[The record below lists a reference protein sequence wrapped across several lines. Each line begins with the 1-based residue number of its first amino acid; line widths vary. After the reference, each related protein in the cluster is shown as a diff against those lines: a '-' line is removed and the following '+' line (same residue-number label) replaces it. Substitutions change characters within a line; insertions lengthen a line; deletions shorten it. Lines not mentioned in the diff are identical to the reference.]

1 MLEAPMTAAQITS
14 ERVDDLPLLIQWL
27 LNMHID
33 KIIDAVVQPPHGNR
47 QGLSYGQLAVVFLA
61 YILTTCNHFLSPVRD
76 WVIQHQHTLTQA
88 LGWPLQVND
97 FTDDRLEDLL
107 DAVGQEAVGEALEAQ
122 LGQHL
127 IRAYA
132 LPTDTAR
139 IDTTTVSVYH
149 QPAQPTLLDY
159 GHSQDHRPDLRQ
171 FKEVLSTLDPLGV
184 PLCSATVAGH
194 CADDPLYLPIWRR
207 MIQVIGRP
215 DFLVVG
221 DCKLA
226 SLANRAQIHDG
237 QGYYLVPLPMTG
249 DAPADLARWVLNPP
263 TTCGKIYLP
272 DGPEPVGQGF
282 EVVVPQT
289 WTPPPAA
296 EGDAP
301 TPITWRERTLVV
313 QSTRLA
319 QRQQHAL
326 AERLQRAEQ
335 ALTKLKAAPE
345 ADLAQWTADSQAV
358 LTRYD
363 VATYLQ
369 VTWTA
374 HTTETKHYLK
384 RGRHGSNSPYEL
396 VTSTTWRRQVERLT
410 DAIATANQ
418 LAGWRLYVTNA
429 PVTRLDLQTAVQS
442 YREEWQPERGF
453 QRLKGAA
460 LAIRPLLLRSDQR
473 ICGLVRLW
481 VIALQA
487 LTLLEFV
494 ARRQLAQQSTPL
506 PGLYAGNPKRA
517 TQQPTAERLLRAF
530 DDITWYQVGDGQIT
544 WQQVTPLSNLQRR
557 ILDLLGIPDTVY
569 TRLAQPL
576 LASPPL

>member
-1 MLEAPMTAAQITS
+1 MANAQITS

-27 LNMHID
+27 LDMHID
-33 KIIDAVVQPPHGNR
+33 KIIDAVVKPPHGNR
-47 QGLSYGQLAVVFLA
+47 QGLSYGQLTVVFLA

-76 WVIQHQHTLTQA
+76 WVTKHQHVLTRA
-88 LGWPLQVND
+88 LGWPLQASD

-107 DAVGQEAVGEALEAQ
+107 AAVGQEAVGEALEEQ

-149 QPAQPTLLDY
+149 QPAEPTLLDY
-159 GHSQDHRPDLRQ
+159 GHSKDHRPDLRQ

-194 CADDPLYLPIWRR
+194 CADDPLYLPLWRR
-207 MIQVIGRP
+207 MVAVIGHP

-226 SLANRAQIHDG
+226 SLANRAQIQDG
-237 QGYYLVPLPMTG
+237 QGYYLAPLPMTG
-249 DAPADLARWVLNPP
+249 DTPDDLARWVLQAPA
-263 TTCGKIYLP
+263 TCSKIYLP
-272 DGPEPVGQGF
+272 DVPEPVGQGF

-289 WTPPPAA
+289 WPPPTDA
-296 EGDAP
+296 ETPAP
-301 TPITWRERTLVV
+301 AIVWDERTLVMR
-313 QSTRLA
+313 SDKLA

-335 ALTKLKAAPE
+335 ALAKLKAAPD
-345 ADLAQWTADSQAV
+345 ADLAQLTTQSQAV
-358 LTRYD
+358 LQRHA
-363 VATYLQ
+363 VAAHLQ

-374 HTTETKHYLK
+374 QTTETKHYLK
-384 RGRHGSNSPYEL
+384 RGRHGPNSPYEL
-396 VTSTTWRRQVERLT
+396 VTNTIWHVQVDRLT
-410 DAIATANQ
+410 EAIATANQ
-418 LAGWRLYVTNA
+418 LAGWRLFVTNA
-429 PVTRLDLQTAVQS
+429 PAARLDIQTAVQS

-453 QRLKGAA
+453 HRLKGAA
-460 LAIRPLLLRSDQR
+460 LAIRPLFLRSDQR
-473 ICGLVRLW
+473 ICGLLRIL
-481 VIALQA
+481 VIALRA

-494 ARRQLAQQSTPL
+494 ARRQLAQQPTPL
-506 PGLYAGNPKRA
+506 QGLYAGNPKRA
-517 TQQPTAERLLRAF
+517 TQHPTAERLLHAF
-530 DDITWYQVGDGQIT
+530 ADITWYQVADGQTT
-544 WQQVTPLSNLQRR
+544 WQHITPLSNLQRR
-557 ILDLLGIPDTVY
+557 ILALLGIPETVY
-569 TRLAQPL
+569 ARLAQPV